1 MATMKDQ
8 AIKAWEEEAPQ
19 LDFMDWLE
27 RRERI
32 AALVAHVKANQA

>member
-8 AIKAWEEEAPQ
+8 AIKAWEKEAPE
-19 LDFMDWLE
+19 LDFMEWLE

-32 AALVAHVKANQA
+32 AAMVARVKANQA